1 MSERGD
7 TSVQSYENL
16 SHVTG
21 MKYHIANYNTPITH
35 PTLHCHTIPDRLA
48 KAVNHR
54 ETSQCEQILSL
65 WSLQCRYLLAL
76 VISLAGWA
84 ECCLSF
90 DDSSLQAAQKKTQSS
105 TVVFLL
111 IICEQCVR
119 NNYELVKSES
129 GHAGEWLSS
138 TPFLQIPP
146 YLLTVPT
153 PSFSPEHCNPFSET
167 NPLSDCAAVW

>member
-1 MSERGD
+1 MSLAWNT
-7 TSVQSYENL
+7 TSPTTIL
-16 SHVTG
+16 PSH
-21 MKYHIANYNTPITH
+21 
-35 PTLHCHTIPDRLA
+35 TLHCTAIQFLIDWLKQWTTARRVS
-48 KAVNHR
+48 VNKYFPCDHC
-54 ETSQCEQILSL
+54 SVGS
-65 WSLQCRYLLAL
+65 RYPLAL

-153 PSFSPEHCNPFSET
+153 PSFSPEHYNPFSET